1 MVGAGQLARM
11 TLQAAVDL
19 DVRLEVLAES
29 PNDSAVRAGARHR
42 IGQPDDLAALRDLAG
57 SSDVLTLD
65 HEHVPTE
72 LLETLAAEGCAIRP
86 GARAV
91 LLASDKVHARR
102 EMQAEGFPVPIWA
115 EATSADDVAAMAERT
130 GWPVVLKARGGGYDG
145 KGVHMVESRDAAE
158 AIMEGGEGWLIEEC
172 VAIDVEIAVLVARRP
187 SGEVA
192 VYPVIETRQVDGIC
206 HELVMPADIPET
218 TESRARELAVEL
230 ISWADVAGIA
240 AVEMFLTE
248 AGELLIGEIAVRPH
262 NSGHATIEGS
272 VTSQFENHLRGV
284 LDWPLGS
291 VEPTAPSVA
300 MVNLLGVADC
310 STSTRLPRAL
320 AVPGASVHLYGKE
333 ERPGRKIGHVTATG
347 PTREQ
352 ALETARRAA
361 GELTGTGQ

>member
-11 TLQAAVDL
+11 TLESAIAL
-19 DVRLEVLAES
+19 DIRLEVLADS
-29 PNDSAVRAGARHR
+29 QGDSAVRAGAPHR
-42 IGQPDDLAALRDLAG
+42 LGSPGDLEALRGLAEAN
-57 SSDVLTLD
+57 DVLTLD
-65 HEHVPTE
+65 HEHVPTGMLE
-72 LLETLAAEGCAIRP
+72 LLAAEGHAVRP

-102 EMQAEGFPVPIWA
+102 EMEAAGFPVPIWA
-115 EATSADDVAAMAERT
+115 EAVSPDDVAAMAERT

-145 KGVHMVESRDAAE
+145 KGVHMIESRSQAE
-158 AIMEGGEGWLIEEC
+158 EIMEGGEGWLVEER
-172 VAIDVEIAVLVARRP
+172 VAIDIEVAVLVARRP
-187 SGEVA
+187 SGDVA

-206 HELVMPADIPET
+206 HELVMPADVPEAIAQ
-218 TESRARELAVEL
+218 RAREIAVALVTE
-230 ISWADVAGIA
+230 ADVAGIA

-248 AGELLIGEIAVRPH
+248 HGELLIGEIAVRPH

-310 STSTRLPRAL
+310 STASRLPLAL

-347 PTREQ
+347 NTRAE

-361 GELTGTGQ
+361 SEMTGQ